1 MKLKTE
7 ELKQKLAVQKEN
19 VFKLEKAKE
28 LLVIESEAKIE
39 FLKEKFLTRLGVSAS
54 NSIEQPSSHFNE
66 LLDMCR

>member
-1 MKLKTE
+1 LKLKTE

-39 FLKEKFLTRLGVSAS
+39 FLKEKFLTRLGVSSS
-54 NSIEQPSSHFNE
+54 N
-66 LLDMCR
+66 